1 MSLDHNSSFAMNS
14 RPGLT
19 RSLTHK
25 QHPALTWAQNI
36 ELSAL
41 HVDCVTTIMLKILDG
56 KCKMSTE
63 GKAAMEAVYDVIKEQ
78 PGKLLDTSV
87 HQLIST
93 ARSATSDKV
102 LEEIYE
108 QRLMAET
115 MISRPE
121 MKRFKAM
128 LRAEK
133 IIKQGAI

>member
-1 MSLDHNSSFAMNS
+1 MNS

-25 QHPALTWAQNI
+25 QHSALIWAQSI

-56 KCKMSTE
+56 KCKMSAE
-63 GKAAMEAVYDVIKEQ
+63 GKEAMETIYDVIKEQ

-93 ARSATSDKV
+93 ARSATSDKI
-102 LEEIYE
+102 LEELYE

-115 MISRPE
+115 MISRPV

-128 LRAEK
+128 LRAERV
-133 IIKQGAI
+133 IGQGAI